1 MFDLSPF
8 ETFISR
14 EAMMNAALHELPS
27 ARRSRKTSLSLTDY
41 TPSAD
46 VRHFPTFLNRLLI
59 PLIDAFCAHYTALT
73 DLSGEVNTGR
83 KAFDAVTASLLA
95 AFERST
101 ADEELNALA
110 EQTQHVRAL
119 HAKRA
124 TPTSAQAFVLDT
136 RFAMIRIMPDSKNQP
151 AALSLRDYVRV
162 TDSAFG
168 AGAAATFYDAEMA
181 RGWGSAR
188 IPFAMDIP
196 IERFVFELAG
206 VLSLPV
212 TRRELPSATFLLPPN
227 YKNFN
232 PAPAPVPGAGF
243 PDTLPVLASRAA
255 AAVGEDKM
263 NRFWSAV
270 EAAINRRFVVHML
283 LKNLDVY
290 ALGMENT
297 PTAAAFEAFP
307 EVVEIA
313 KLFGIPDTVLNDC
326 ADKGIN
332 IRFRIP
338 RSLSA
343 YISAARTQQRTTRT
357 AGMSSDALLNY
368 AKFVASLAVS
378 ARASRNI
385 PWGVGKVFISNLM
398 RDNSPGGTWGFAS
411 AFPSRFVIAHK
422 FSSETDFCAG
432 HCVGAGAF
440 NARIGLSVY

>member
-8 ETFISR
+8 ETNISR
-14 EAMMNAALHELPS
+14 EAMMNAALRELPS
-27 ARRSRKTSLSLTDY
+27 ARKSRKTSLSLTDY

-59 PLIDAFCAHYTALT
+59 PLVDAFCAHYTALT
-73 DLSGEVNTGR
+73 DLLGEVNTGR
-83 KAFDAVTASLLA
+83 KAFDAVAASLLA

-101 ADEELNALA
+101 TDEELNELA

-124 TPTSAQAFVLDT
+124 TPTSAQAFVMDT
-136 RFAMIRIMPDSKNQP
+136 RFAVIKIMADSKNQP

-162 TDSAFG
+162 VDSAFG
-168 AGAAATFYDAEMA
+168 AGAAAAFYDTEMA
-181 RGWGSAR
+181 RAWGSAR
-188 IPFAMDIP
+188 IPFTQDVP
-196 IERFVFELAG
+196 TDRFVFELAG

-212 TRRELPSATFLLPPN
+212 TRREMPSATFLLPLN
-227 YKNFN
+227 YKDLNS
-232 PAPAPVPGAGF
+232 APVPGAGF
-243 PDTLPVLASRAA
+243 PDTLYVLASRAG

-297 PTAAAFEAFP
+297 TTAAAFAAFP

-313 KLFGIPDTVLNDC
+313 KLFGVPDTILDAC
-326 ADKGIN
+326 ADEGIN

-343 YISAARTQQRTTRT
+343 YISAARMQQRTART

-385 PWGVGKVFISNLM
+385 PWGVGKAFISNLM
-398 RDNSPGGTWGFAS
+398 RDSSPGETWGFAS

-422 FSSETDFCAG
+422 FSNEIDFCAG

-440 NARIGLSVY
+440 HARIGLSVY